1 MSVTNLPISGWNVD
15 CLSKFLHDYESISY
29 TMNGFLVMLNQEED
43 DQSGD
48 LESADADLDNNVD
61 VEMNTSVDDA
71 DRDNF
76 ELQYNSSL
84 DQFRRQVTF
93 EHERIMDGVHYFI
106 S

>member
-1 MSVTNLPISGWNVD
+1 
-15 CLSKFLHDYESISY
+15 
-29 TMNGFLVMLNQEED
+29 MNSFLVMLNQEED

-48 LESADADLDNNVD
+48 LESADADVDNNVD

-93 EHERIMDGVHYFI
+93 EHERIMDGVQYFI

>member
-1 MSVTNLPISGWNVD
+1 
-15 CLSKFLHDYESISY
+15 
-29 TMNGFLVMLNQEED
+29 MLNQEED

-48 LESADADLDNNVD
+48 LESADTDVDSNVD

-76 ELQYNSSL
+76 ELQYNPSL

-93 EHERIMDGVHYFI
+93 ELERIMEYNILFPEILGYPTASI
-106 S
+106 SNTNTNSSDYVDSNLEASQSYGLS